1 MKRLKD
7 ILIGILIGCMMF
19 ATPVLAESVLTKI
32 DVALNGVNV
41 QVEGV
46 DVDVNSILYN
56 GTTYLPMRK
65 VAELVGKDVE
75 WKQETMT
82 ANIVEKKD
90 GDILSINNT
99 VVNDAIIYTEN
110 GIIVNGKEYYEN
122 SYVFKIIRD
131 YGDEY
136 LWMGYG
142 FDENIKIT
150 LSKTLGNGNEEVLID
165 YVPYFLHEDRIYISM
180 DYVGETVLPLLEK
193 DI

>member
-1 MKRLKD
+1 MKRFKD
-7 ILIGILIGCMMF
+7 IFIGILIGCMIF
-19 ATPVLAESVLTKI
+19 TTPVLAESVLTKI

>member
-193 DI
+193 DL